1 MMYGDPAQ
9 YGDPSGND
17 NNVFSP
23 WDSDTGQAV
32 THSADG
38 ALSSYA
44 ANNHPVYAN
53 HQRPTGIPDSPAD
66 RAGFI
71 PAAVVPA
78 PPSPSAGG
86 RPGMGGRLGW
96 STGLRTSRS
105 FRQRFGNGSLV
116 IDAQNQVH
124 PVEGP
129 VGYSTR
135 GDRLVT
141 RSQYVLNGGGEP
153 TPDQVREMFS
163 SDYVTAVVTARG
175 MNPAYV

>member
-1 MMYGDPAQ
+1 MFLGDTSQ
-9 YGDPSGND
+9 YGDPTGND

-32 THSADG
+32 SHSAEG
-38 ALSSYA
+38 HLSSFA
-44 ANNHPVYAN
+44 ANNHPVYAT
-53 HQRPTGIPDSPAD
+53 HQAPSGIPDSPAD
-66 RAGFI
+66 RHGVI

-86 RPGMGGRLGW
+86 RPGMGHRLGW

-105 FRQRFGNGSLV
+105 FRQRFGDDSIV
-116 IDAQNQVH
+116 IDVRNQVH

-141 RSQYVLNGGGEP
+141 RSQYVLNGAGEP
-153 TPDQVREMFS
+153 TPDQVRESFS
-163 SDYVTAVVTARG
+163 SDYAASVVAARG

>member
-1 MMYGDPAQ
+1 MILGDAAQ

-38 ALSSYA
+38 HLSSYA
-44 ANNHPVYAN
+44 ANNHPVYAR
-53 HQRPTGIPDSPAD
+53 HQSPTGIPDSPAD
-66 RAGFI
+66 RHGLI

-78 PPSPSAGG
+78 PPDPAYGG
-86 RPGMGGRLGW
+86 RPGMGFRLGW
-96 STGLRTSRS
+96 STGLRHSRA
-105 FRQRFGNGSLV
+105 FRQRFGDDSLV
-116 IDAQNQVH
+116 IDVQNRIH
-124 PVEGP
+124 PIEGP

-135 GDRLVT
+135 GDRLIT

-153 TPDQVREMFS
+153 TTDQVRELFS
-163 SDYVTAVVTARG
+163 SDYADAVVTARG